1 MKKAMIRYCC
11 NALIIGVAVFACSI
25 FAQNPIKAESQPENA
40 PEAVQPMESAV
51 PQVTLEVSVEP
62 PVVTP
67 MPTPTPVMPTPTP
80 HVEPLKKVTKVKIV
94 RYSTTAVKVSWK
106 KSKQAEYYRVYYKLG
121 KTGKYTLAGTT
132 QNDHFLVKKLKNK
145 KTYSFYVTAGK
156 TKKESASDSQP
167 SVKKKM
173 TMKKYQR
180 KIVFAGDS
188 ICEGIAYEGGFPT
201 MHLDAKKKVVAYRGL
216 NTVTFHT
223 KRIFKGRTGLQ
234 KLIAE
239 KPYRAYMM
247 LGMNEIHYR
256 PVSQMI
262 SEYKDMIEAIQQADP
277 NTDIVLCAVSPVT
290 RAEKAR
296 HPGMRQIPIF
306 NGRLKKLAKKMGL
319 KYLDYTDFLKDS
331 GGFLKAGYATG
342 DGYHWKPPAYAKFG
356 TVIGKYDKSLD
367 Q

>member
-1 MKKAMIRYCC
+1 MKKATIRYCC
-11 NALIIGVAVFACSI
+11 NALIMGVAVFACSS
-25 FAQNPIKAESQPENA
+25 FSGTPVRAEDQPETT
-40 PEAVQPMESAV
+40 PEAVQPIESV
-51 PQVTLEVSVEP
+51 IPQVTPEASAEP

-67 MPTPTPVMPTPTP
+67 APTQTPATPKPTP
-80 HVEPLKKVTKVKIV
+80 HIKPLKKVTGVKIT
-94 RYSTTAVKVSWK
+94 RYSTSEVKVEWK
-106 KSKQAEYYRVYYKLG
+106 KKRQAKYYHIYTKMG
-121 KTGKYTLAGTT
+121 KNGKAKLAGTT
-132 QNDHFLVKKLKNK
+132 QKDHFLVKKLKNK
-145 KTYSFYVTAGK
+145 KEYTFYVTSGK
-156 TKKESASDSQP
+156 TKKESPSDSRP
-167 SVKKKM
+167 SAKKKM

-180 KIVFAGDS
+180 KVVFAGDS
-188 ICEGIAYEGGFPT
+188 ICEGIAYEGGFPA
-201 MHLDAKKKVVAYRGL
+201 MPLGAKKKVVAYRGL

-239 KPYRAYMM
+239 NPYRVYMM

-277 NTDIVLCAVSPVT
+277 HTDIVLCAISPIT

-296 HPGMRQIPIF
+296 HPGMKQIPIF
-306 NGRLKKLAKKMGL
+306 NRRLKNLAKKMGL

-342 DGYHWKPPAYAKFG
+342 DGYHWKPPAYTQFG
-356 TVIGKYDKSLD
+356 KIITKYDKSLD
-367 Q
+367 R